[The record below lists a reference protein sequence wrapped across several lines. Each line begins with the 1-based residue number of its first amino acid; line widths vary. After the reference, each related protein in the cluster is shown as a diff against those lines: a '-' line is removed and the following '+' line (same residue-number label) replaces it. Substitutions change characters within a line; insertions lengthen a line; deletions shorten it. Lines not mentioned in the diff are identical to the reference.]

1 MDWQHVF
8 LKTIEFTK
16 NVASSD
22 RASNR
27 GFSYVVN
34 ERWKVQYV
42 C

>member
-1 MDWQHVF
+1 MDRQLVF
-8 LKTIEFTK
+8 FKIIEFTQ

-27 GFSYVVN
+27 SFSYVVN

>member
-8 LKTIEFTK
+8 LKTIEITK

-22 RASNR
+22 SASYR
-27 GFSYVVN
+27 SCSYAVN